1 MISQTFKY
9 LFSSI
14 FFCLLALAPAIARAD
29 AEGVVRYGVTP
40 ADLQADF
47 FDGYGKNGYLPVRLT
62 GYRSGSLVRYFTRWA
77 PNTGNKQWFGYFG
90 KTLAEFDQISSTLK
104 SQGYYPVDVSGYDTP
119 SGIRY
124 AVIYHKNTT
133 GGSWLLYRHT
143 SRAGIQT
150 LVDTIGQQG
159 WVPHRVEAYES
170 SGDSYYVS
178 IWYYQPGVGYR
189 MHNKMTSQQYDD
201 HLNSYK
207 LDGYIP
213 VHLDAHTVNGVLYYS
228 GVWKKVNVAWAVRT
242 NRDWRKFQRYYNN
255 YWAAGYNIDNFLAAE
270 TPSGVRYGGIW
281 FFDGA
286 PPVND
291 NSPLSLKI
299 RKEVDSAPARGGAA
313 VINLTTGQQ
322 VMHHADQEFAVAS
335 TSKIGILYA
344 LLREVD
350 LGNESWTATINS
362 GSQFGSNQGP
372 DLGGPDDGPVLAN
385 TNYTISQL
393 AGLMIR
399 YSNNWATNRLIQRL
413 GPATINNHLNTL
425 GLTTTR
431 IHRYMTGTG
440 APSLHGNSSAGQDRD
455 EGWENKSTPREMVT
469 LMRQVLQ
476 NNVLSNIS
484 ETRFWNTMMLDQ
496 DSDGVNEKSYIASTV
511 ATMFTP
517 AIAVWNK
524 NGALTG
530 APRYVRADA
539 GRFRFPDGQ
548 EVLVAIFMDDIS
560 DDPDDFD
567 TASTTTISAAEQTIR
582 DVARL
587 VANQFYD

>member
-1 MISQTFKY
+1 MIPRKAKY
-9 LFSSI
+9 LFSAI
-14 FFCLLALAPAIARAD
+14 FLCLLALAPAIARAD

-47 FDGYGKNGYLPVRLT
+47 FDGYGQSGYIPVRLT
-62 GYRSGSLVRYFTRWA
+62 GYLSGNSLRYFTRWV
-77 PNTGNKQWFGYFG
+77 PNTGNKQWFAYFG
-90 KTLAEFDQISSTLK
+90 KTLAEFGQISGTLRN
-104 SQGYYPVDVSGYDTP
+104 QAYYPVDVSGYATP

-124 AVIYHKNTT
+124 AVIFHKNIT
-133 GGSWLLYRHT
+133 GVGWFLFKHT
-143 SRAGIQT
+143 SRAEMQN
-150 LVDTIGQQG
+150 LVDGIGQQG

-170 SGDSYYVS
+170 SDDSYYVS

-189 MHNKMTSQQYDD
+189 MHNKMTSQQYDSYLD
-201 HLNSYK
+201 SYK
-207 LDGYIP
+207 LDGYAP
-213 VHLDAHTVNGVLYYS
+213 VHLDAHTVNGAVYYS
-228 GVWKKVNVAWAVRT
+228 GIWKHANVAWAVRT

-286 PPVND
+286 PAVND

-335 TSKIGILYA
+335 TSKIGVLYA

-350 LGNESWTATINS
+350 LGAESWTATINS
-362 GSQFGSNQGP
+362 GPQFGSNQGSASDP
-372 DLGGPDDGPVLAN
+372 SPVLAN
-385 TNYTISQL
+385 TNYTIAQL

-399 YSNNWATNRLIQRL
+399 YSNNWAANRLIQRL
-413 GPATINNHLNTL
+413 GAATINNHLNTL

-431 IHRYMTGTG
+431 IHRYMSGTG
-440 APSLHGNSSAGQDRD
+440 APSLHGNDSASEDRD

-476 NNVLSNIS
+476 NNVLSNTS
-484 ETRFWNTMMLDQ
+484 ETRFWSAMALDG
-496 DSDGVNEKSYIASTV
+496 DNDGVNEKSYIASRV
-511 ATMFTP
+511 APMFNP

-524 NGALTG
+524 GGSLTG
-530 APRYVRADA
+530 SPRYVRADA

-548 EVLVAIFMDDIS
+548 EVLVAIFMDDVS
-560 DDPDDFD
+560 DNPDDFN
-567 TASTTTISAAEQTIR
+567 TASSATISAAQQTIR
-582 DVARL
+582 GVAAL
-587 VANQFYD
+587 VADQFYN